1 MERRRLLSA
10 LAAGSFA
17 ALGGC
22 GALGGSTS
30 GSDPDPNPGSGSNA
44 GTDGAA
50 TPTRTATAEPT
61 PRPGNA
67 TRLATQGI
75 PGKICTS
82 DVIENFSIW
91 EITDPA
97 FDTSWEGYDLS
108 AKYKRVQDQPGLTDE
123 AVVVGL
129 EHDGRAR
136 AYPLSV
142 LWFHEIV
149 NDSFGEPLLVT
160 YCSICRSGLVASRVV
175 DGEPT
180 RFGVSGQLWKP
191 PDRYITASAK
201 AGKAFGA
208 DRWNASDLP
217 SVIDGANLVMYD
229 ERTRSFWSQA
239 IGEAICGEYA
249 GTRLEILPSTLTSW
263 GDWRAQHPATEIL
276 LPPPH
281 SEVDLTHER
290 YDEGG

>member
-1 MERRRLLSA
+1 MNRA
-10 LAAGSFA
+10 
-17 ALGGC
+17 
-22 GALGGSTS
+22 
-30 GSDPDPNPGSGSNA
+30 
-44 GTDGAA
+44 
-50 TPTRTATAEPT
+50 
-61 PRPGNA
+61 GNA
-67 TRLATQGI
+67 TKLATLGI
-75 PGKICTS
+75 PSEICIS
-82 DVIENFSIW
+82 EVIEEFSIR
-91 EITDPA
+91 EITEPA
-97 FDTSWEGYDLS
+97 FDTTWEGYDLS
-108 AKYKRVQDQPGLTDE
+108 PKYKRVRDDPGLTDE
-123 AVVVGL
+123 AVVVGI

-149 NDSFGEPLLVT
+149 NDTFGEPLIVT

-201 AGKAFGA
+201 AGRAFGA

-217 SVIDGANLVMYD
+217 RVVEGGNLVMYD

-239 IGEAICGEYA
+239 IGEAICGEHA
-249 GTRLEILPSTLTSW
+249 GTRLPIRPSTLTSW
-263 GDWRAQHPATEIL
+263 GEWRDEHPGTEIL

-281 SEVDLTHER
+281 SEVDLST
-290 YDEGG
+290 DW